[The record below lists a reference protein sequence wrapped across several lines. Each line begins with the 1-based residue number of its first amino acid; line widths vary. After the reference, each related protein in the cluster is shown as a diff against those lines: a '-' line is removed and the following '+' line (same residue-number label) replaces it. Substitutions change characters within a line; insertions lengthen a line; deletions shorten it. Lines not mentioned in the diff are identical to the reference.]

1 MPICPSCHAANED
14 DARFCASCGASLT
27 PTCVACGTGLPDDAR
42 FCPACGTPVVPPEPG
57 PRAQERRVVT
67 LLFAD
72 LSGSTALGERLDPER
87 LRQVLDRYF
96 SAIRIEIDAEGGT
109 VEKFIGDAVVA
120 GFGTPVAHE
129 DDAARALRAALRI
142 QARLPSL
149 NEELEAAFGVTLEV
163 RIGVNTGDVLATVDP
178 KPGEPMFTGD
188 AVNTAARFE
197 QHAEPGQVLASE
209 RTIRAARGFI
219 VTDAGTIEMKGK
231 AAPVRTYAVLRED
244 ENAATR
250 GVPGLSAPMVGRQA
264 ELELLDSTLARS
276 AAERRPHL
284 VTIYGDPGVGKSR
297 LVQEFLAA
305 TADADDRHVVVR
317 GRCLPYGDGVTY
329 WPLAEILKDVAGVK
343 DTDPPGVALDRVR
356 AAGTGL
362 LGDDPGGARATAA
375 LAFTMGLDDP
385 HQRFDELDPKQ
396 VREEIGAAWRGFFAA
411 LARDAPVLA
420 LIEDIHWADPALLDL
435 LEQLAEWVDAP
446 VLFLCPARPELIGGR
461 PTWGGGKRNYSAI
474 ALDPLTADESE
485 DLIGALLDID
495 DLPSDVHLRIL
506 ERAGGNP
513 FFMEEIVRRLVDGG
527 QVVLD
532 GERWRA
538 TGEVESVEI
547 PDTVQ
552 AVLAARIDL
561 LEPAA
566 RSALQ
571 AAAVVG
577 RTFWPGAVARL
588 VDGDGPGLD
597 AAIAPLVARDLV
609 RLRPG
614 SALAGET
621 EYSFKHVLTRDVA
634 YETLPRADRA
644 IAHAAVAVWL
654 DDTVGER
661 RGEFVELLAHHT
673 VEAYRAGR
681 ETAVMTVDLPSLR
694 EQGFD
699 LSLQAARAAR
709 ARNALHRVERFAH
722 QALDLADGPA
732 ERSLAAE
739 SLAIGYFDAY
749 RGSDAWDAYLVAI
762 DEALRAS
769 QTDGRRIADL
779 CAKAA
784 AVATRWQGSM
794 REVSSDA
801 EVTRVVGIG
810 MAHLPD
816 GDSRERVELLA
827 IRSAWPFAF
836 PSIEMDDDRVLACQV
851 DGLEAAET
859 ALRLGLPDL
868 ASAALDSASGP
879 AMAVGDYAR
888 ALEIERRRIELLD
901 RLRDPLEIGDAFA
914 MMSWVL
920 VSLGRYE
927 EAEDF
932 ADRGLALDRSPNTA
946 VHLFSWLVD
955 TRFRLGAWDAALSAF
970 GEFMELLDDERDD
983 PPNFVT
989 HAYVA
994 AATIHQL
1001 RGARAEA
1008 DRLASIV
1015 SRLGGL
1021 HVFGGGNAL
1030 RSWASEMVLLAAR
1043 GGLDDV
1049 RARLDERVPGWMV
1062 HAVAFFE
1069 GAAAWAA
1076 EARAWDRAA
1085 DLVAEMRSFAA
1096 RTGCRP
1102 IAWEADLLEGRRRGA
1117 TGDVASATVA
1127 LERARAGYG
1136 EGGAMRKVAVCDL
1149 ETAAVLG
1156 VDRLDPEERRRFEAA
1171 VATFERLR
1179 SVADLDRVRAVTG

>member
-1 MPICPSCHAANED
+1 MATCPSCHETNDD
-14 DARFCASCGASLT
+14 DARFCASCGTSLAAVCET
-27 PTCVACGTGLPDDAR
+27 CGTGLPDDAR
-42 FCPACGTPVVPPEPG
+42 FCPACGTPVAAPEQE
-57 PRAQERRVVT
+57 PRGQERRIVT

-87 LRQVLDRYF
+87 LHEVLDRYF
-96 SAIRIEIDAEGGT
+96 AAMRIEIEAEGGT

-129 DDAARALRAALRI
+129 DDAARALRAALRM
-142 QARLPSL
+142 QVRLPSL

-163 RIGVNTGDVLATVDP
+163 RIGVNTGEVLATVDP

-197 QHAEPGQVLASE
+197 QHAGPGQVLASE
-209 RTIRAARGFI
+209 RTIRAARGFV
-219 VTDAGTIEMKGK
+219 VTDAGAIEMKGK
-231 AAPVRTYAVLRED
+231 AAPVRTYVVLHED
-244 ENAATR
+244 EEAAVR
-250 GVPGLSAPMVGRQA
+250 GVPGLSAPMVGREA
-264 ELELLDSTLARS
+264 ELALLGSTLARS
-276 AAERRPHL
+276 ATERRPHL
-284 VTIYGDPGVGKSR
+284 VTIYGEPGVGKSR

-305 TADADDRHVVVR
+305 AADADDRCTVVR

-343 DTDPPGVALDRVR
+343 DTDPTGVALDRVR
-356 AAGTGL
+356 SAGTGL
-362 LGDDPGGARATAA
+362 LGDGAGAARATAA

-385 HQRFDELDPKQ
+385 EQRFDELDPKQ

-435 LEQLAEWVDAP
+435 VEQLAEWIDAP
-446 VLFLCPARPELIGGR
+446 VLFLCPARPELLGGR

-474 ALDPLTADESE
+474 ALDPLTPDESE
-485 DLIGALLDID
+485 DLIRALLDID
-495 DLPSDVHLRIL
+495 DLPPAVHLRIL

-513 FFMEEIVRRLVDGG
+513 FFLEEIVRRLVDGG
-527 QVVLD
+527 HVVHD
-532 GERWRA
+532 GDRWRA
-538 TGEVESVEI
+538 TGEVGTVEI

-561 LEPAA
+561 LEPAS

-588 VDGDGPGLD
+588 VNGDGPGLD

-609 RLRPG
+609 RRRPG

-681 ETAVMTVDLPSLR
+681 ETAATSVDLPSLR
-694 EQGFD
+694 EQAFE

-762 DEALRAS
+762 DEALAVPKP
-769 QTDGRRIADL
+769 DGRRIADL
-779 CAKAA
+779 CGRAA

-794 REVSSDA
+794 REGATEA
-801 EVTRVVGIG
+801 EVTGIVGIG

-827 IRSAWPFAF
+827 IRSSWPFAF
-836 PSIEMDDDRVLACQV
+836 PSMEMDDDEVLACEA

-868 ASAALDSASGP
+868 ASAALDAAAGP
-879 AMAVGDYAR
+879 AMALGDYAR
-888 ALEIERRRIELLD
+888 TLEIERRRVELSD
-901 RLRDPLEIGDAFA
+901 RLRDPLEIGDTFA
-914 MMSWVL
+914 MMCWVL
-920 VSLGRYE
+920 GSLGRYE
-927 EAEDF
+927 EAEGS
-932 ADRGLALDRSPNTA
+932 AERGLALDRRPTTA
-946 VHLFSWLVD
+946 VHLCAWLVD
-955 TRFRLGAWDAALSAF
+955 TRFRLGAWDTALSAF
-970 GEFMELLDDERDD
+970 DDLMELLDDQRDD
-983 PPNFVT
+983 PPNFAV

-994 AATIHQL
+994 IATIQQL

-1008 DRLASIV
+1008 ERLASIA
-1015 SRLGGL
+1015 SRLGL
-1021 HVFGGGNAL
+1021 LASGGGNAL
-1030 RSWASEMVLLAAR
+1030 RPWASEMALLAAS
-1043 GGLDDV
+1043 GELEVV
-1049 RARLDERVPGWMV
+1049 RARLDEREPGWMT
-1062 HAVAFFE
+1062 HGVAFFE

-1076 EARAWDRAA
+1076 EARAWDRTP
-1085 DLVAEMRSFAA
+1085 DLVEEMRSFAT

-1102 IAWEADLLEGRRRGA
+1102 IAWEADLLEGRWRAAIGE
-1117 TGDVASATVA
+1117 TEVAAA
-1127 LERARAGYG
+1127 AFARARGGYE
-1136 EGGAMRKVAVCDL
+1136 EGRAVRMVAVCDL
-1149 ETAAVLG
+1149 EVATARG
-1156 VDRLDPEERRRFEAA
+1156 VDRLDPEERSRFDAA

-1179 SVADLDRVRAVTG
+1179 SVADLDHVRALMS